1 MHQTTSACD
10 IFRYIFFL
18 GALRAKVANCPN
30 LHAIY
35 PPVGVNGWMEAK
47 MDTWPIAI
55 SLEPC
60 QLQGK
65 KITKISDIGVAPIM
79 QLRMC
84 VIKQVTFK
92 GGHPM

>member
-1 MHQTTSACD
+1 MV
-10 IFRYIFFL
+10 R
-18 GALRAKVANCPN
+18 
-30 LHAIY
+30 
-35 PPVGVNGWMEAK
+35 WMEAQ

-60 QLQGK
+60 QLQDI
-65 KITKISDIGVAPIM
+65 KITKISDIGVAPLK
-79 QLRMC
+79 QLGMC